1 MGAWDYGPF
10 DNDHAA
16 DWCARLHHA
25 EPGARQAVLRGAL
38 TEAADTTGYL
48 DNDEAGAAVAA
59 AAVVASTL
67 PGGTPVTSA
76 YGPTFLTEG
85 GSLDIGDGTPELA
98 VRALERVL
106 GADSEW
112 VELWAEG
119 GGDTAQHPA
128 FVSVHELLA
137 VLRR

>member
-25 EPGARQAVLRGAL
+25 EPGERTALLRRTL
-38 TEAADTTGYL
+38 TETADTADYL
-48 DNDEAGAAVAA
+48 ESDEASAAVAA
-59 AAVVASTL
+59 AALVAGTL

-76 YGPTFLTEG
+76 YAPTFLTEG
-85 GSLDIGDGTPELA
+85 GTLEIGEGTTELA

-112 VELWAEG
+112 VELWADG
-119 GGDTAQHPA
+119 GGDTARHPA
-128 FVSVHELLA
+128 FVGVHELLA

>member
-1 MGAWDYGPF
+1 MGAWDFGPF
-10 DNDHAA
+10 DNDHAG
-16 DWCARLHHA
+16 DWSARLHHA
-25 EPGARQAVLRGAL
+25 EPGDRQALLRDAL
-38 TEAADTTGYL
+38 TEAAETTGYL
-48 DNDEAGAAVAA
+48 ENDEAAAAVAA

-67 PGGTPVTSA
+67 PGGTPLTSA

-85 GSLDIGDGTPELA
+85 GTLDIGEGTPELA

-106 GADSEW
+106 GPDSEW